1 MKEPF
6 FNDISEYPL
15 CSSDEEVKD
24 RIDAFVKI
32 LEFCGA
38 IGFEKIRF
46 EKPFQEIFLKENYTL
61 HEYIRNHGFDNSAR
75 LILSMVRKPYLDEDS
90 DSEKKY
96 INSIIRLEK
105 DGEEIEAEGI
115 ACAHITD
122 SFAIGFAS
130 EEFWKKNISFIITVF
145 DQISEVKTCDCVF
158 CISDVL
164 QFEIQ
169 DFINWAI
176 ETLPI
181 KFKPCNITQD
191 KKTIH
196 FRDDHGKDKL
206 KPFAKRLTKEVYV
219 ESVINSLPFQPHA
232 KDIIADVTDDG
243 LIKIILTDTDKGYGM
258 VIKTTSKSRRLA
270 LYMAADI
277 RRKYS

>member
-15 CSSDEEVKD
+15 CSSEEEVKD
-24 RIDAFVKI
+24 RISAFVKI
-32 LEFCGA
+32 LEFCGS

-46 EKPFQEIFLKENYTL
+46 EKSFQDIYLKENYTL
-61 HEYIRNHGFDNSAR
+61 HEYIRKHGFDNSAR

-96 INSIIRLEK
+96 INTIIRLEK
-105 DGEEIEAEGI
+105 EGKEIEAEGI
-115 ACAHITD
+115 ACAHLTD

-130 EEFWKKNISFIITVF
+130 EDFWKNNISFNITVF
-145 DQISEVKTCDCVF
+145 DQTSKKKYCHSVF
-158 CISDVL
+158 CISDAQ
-164 QFEIQ
+164 QFEVQ
-169 DFINWAI
+169 DFVDWAI
-176 ETLPI
+176 QTLPI

-191 KKTIH
+191 KKSIH
-196 FRDDHGKDKL
+196 IRDDHGKEILKL
-206 KPFAKRLTKEVYV
+206 FARRLVKEVYV
-219 ESVINSLPFQPHA
+219 KGVINSLPFQPRA
-232 KDIIADVTDDG
+232 KDIIGNVTDDG
-243 LIKIILTDTDKGYGM
+243 LIDIILIETDKGYGM
-258 VIKTTSKSRRLA
+258 VIKTTAKTRRLA